1 MDSLQ
6 KPLGTGHSAQNLCVA
21 ALRLPLSVLLAGLLL
36 GFAAQAGADEVY
48 RWVDENGVVNYTQL
62 KPRDADVETI
72 TTDSGGARAVNNEP
86 VAPVPVTSAATGEPM
101 SAEQEKMLEGLR
113 AAEQA
118 RQDEI
123 ARIKSENCQQS
134 RDVLNRLTLKDR
146 IRIRGADG
154 EYRIMPEDERQ
165 DRISKA
171 QENIA
176 LYCVS

>member
-6 KPLGTGHSAQNLCVA
+6 T
-21 ALRLPLSVLLAGLLL
+21 LRRHLATLRRPLSILVTGLLL
-36 GFAAQAGADEVY
+36 GFTSQANADEVY

-62 KPRDADVETI
+62 KPKDADVETI
-72 TTDSGGARAVNNEP
+72 STESGGSRVADDAV
-86 VAPVPVTSAATGEPM
+86 VAPTPVTSVATGESM
-101 SAEQEKMLEGLR
+101 SPEQEKMLEGLK

-134 RDVLNRLTLKDR
+134 RDVLNRLTVKDR

-154 EYRIMPEDERQ
+154 EYRIMGEDERQ

-176 LYCVS
+176 LFCVS